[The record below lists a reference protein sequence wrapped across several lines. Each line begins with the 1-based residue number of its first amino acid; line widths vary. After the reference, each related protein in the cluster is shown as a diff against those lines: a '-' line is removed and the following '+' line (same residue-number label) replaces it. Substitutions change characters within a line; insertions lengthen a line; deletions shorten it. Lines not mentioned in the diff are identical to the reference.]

1 MNKVKPIFRIFDYA
15 KAVEFYIDFL
25 GFKIDWE
32 NRGDDVNAP
41 VYMQVSRG
49 DVTLHLS
56 EHHGDASPGS
66 NIFVEYKDVME
77 YNKELLGK
85 NYKYNKPGVD
95 EMPWG
100 ALEMK
105 VHDPFGNRI
114 SFNQYLDSRN
124 EE

>member
-1 MNKVKPIFRIFDYA
+1 MKMNKVKPIFRIFDYK
-15 KAVEFYIDFL
+15 KAIEFYVDFL

-32 NRGDDVNAP
+32 NGGGDTP
-41 VYMQVSRG
+41 VYMQISRG

-66 NIFVEYKDVME
+66 NIFVEYKDVKD
-77 YNKELLGK
+77 YNKELLAK

-95 EMPWG
+95 ETPWNS
-100 ALEMK
+100 LEMK

>member
-1 MNKVKPIFRIFDYA
+1 MNKVKPIFRIFDYK
-15 KAVEFYIDFL
+15 KAIEFYIDFL

-32 NRGDDVNAP
+32 NHGDDGNAP

-56 EHHGDASPGS
+56 EHHGDATPGS
-66 NIFVEYKDVME
+66 NIFVEFKDVRE

-85 NYKYNKPGVD
+85 NYKYNRPGVD
-95 EMPWG
+95 ETPWNS
-100 ALEMK
+100 LEMK

-114 SFNQYLDSRN
+114 SFNQYLDSRSYG
-124 EE
+124 

>member
-1 MNKVKPIFRIFDYA
+1 MNKVKPIFRIFDYK
-15 KAVEFYIDFL
+15 KAVEFYVDFL

-32 NRGDDVNAP
+32 NKPEGLP

-56 EHHGDASPGS
+56 EHHGDATPGS
-66 NIFVEYKDVME
+66 NIFVECKDVKE

-85 NYKYNKPGVD
+85 NYKYNRPGV
-95 EMPWG
+95 EETPWNT
-100 ALEMK
+100 LEMK

-124 EE
+124 EQ